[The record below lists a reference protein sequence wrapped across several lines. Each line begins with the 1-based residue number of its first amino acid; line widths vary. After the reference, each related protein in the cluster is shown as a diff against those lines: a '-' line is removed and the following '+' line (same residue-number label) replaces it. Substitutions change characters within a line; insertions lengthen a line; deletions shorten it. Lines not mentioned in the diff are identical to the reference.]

1 MLPPP
6 PELDSAAT
14 PDNLLQLPLLS
25 PLEWTLLISIIA
37 IVLAILILLLRKFAI
52 HKKTP
57 PLTPGEVAISK
68 VNSIV
73 SSLPDLKTASVQ
85 LSLIFRSYLT
95 GKAEDPALYETQQ
108 EFNRRGDALASIPL
122 EFQNSSR
129 ELLDQMARLK
139 YEPRSEQDDQKV
151 KELATRTT
159 TIIKGID
166 QATKL
171 TTQETDIT
179 AKRRKSPRAFR

>member
-1 MLPPP
+1 MLPAP
-6 PELDSAAT
+6 PELDPAAT
-14 PDNLLQLPLLS
+14 PDKLLQLPLLS
-25 PLEWTLLISIIA
+25 PLEWALLLSVIA
-37 IVLAILILLLRKFAI
+37 IVLAILILLVRKFAFR
-52 HKKTP
+52 KKITP
-57 PLTPGEVAISK
+57 PTPGEIAIGKVSNIVA
-68 VNSIV
+68 
-73 SSLPDLKTASVQ
+73 LQPDLKTASVQ

-129 ELLDQMARLK
+129 DLLDQMARLK

-151 KELATRTT
+151 QELATKTT
-159 TIIKGID
+159 TIIRGID

-179 AKRRKSPRAFR
+179 VKRRKSPRAFR

>member
-6 PELDSAAT
+6 PELDPAAT
-14 PDNLLQLPLLS
+14 PDSLLQLPLLS
-25 PLEWTLLISIIA
+25 PLEWILLLSVTGV
-37 IVLAILILLLRKFAI
+37 VLAILILLLRKLAFRKNVVA
-52 HKKTP
+52 P
-57 PLTPGEVAISK
+57 TPGEIAIGKINDALASK
-68 VNSIV
+68 
-73 SSLPDLKTASVQ
+73 PDLRTASVQ

-129 ELLDQMARLK
+129 DLLDQMARLK
-139 YEPRSEQDDQKV
+139 YEPHSEQDDQKV
-151 KELATRTT
+151 QELATKTR
-159 TIIKGID
+159 TIITGID

-171 TTQETDIT
+171 HTQETDIT
-179 AKRRKSPRAFR
+179 ARRRKAPRALR